1 MQVFQ
6 PFPMLPGRRAQAWLH
21 RPAYR
26 RPRHFHAEPE
36 LNFVFHGRA
45 TMGVG
50 ENTFELEPGDV
61 LLLRPGQDHE
71 MLSATADLELVVVAV
86 TPDLA
91 ERCMLRRF
99 PAGSRPFRLYA
110 EEVPAIREQL
120 LSLDAPTSA
129 ENHERIVSHLF
140 RSTEGRFEQGH
151 PTARRVLNVIGRSP
165 EVSSVRLARDL
176 RVQPSEL
183 SRHFHESLGL
193 RVVDFRARQ
202 RLMRF
207 IQLVDMG
214 RSFTHAAHEASFGS
228 YAQCHRVFHQYLG
241 CSPSDYF
248 VSHRPRIN
256 ARCAPLL

>member
-1 MQVFQ
+1 MQLYQ
-6 PFPMLPGRRAQAWLH
+6 PFPMLPGHRAQAWLH

-50 ENTFELEPGDV
+50 ESSFDLERGDV

-86 TPDLA
+86 TPELA

-99 PAGSRPFRLYA
+99 PAGSRPFRLSAA
-110 EEVPAIREQL
+110 EIPAMRDQL
-120 LSLDAPTSA
+120 VSLDAPTNG
-129 ENHERIVSHLF
+129 EQHERIVGSLF
-140 RSTEGRFEQGH
+140 GATEGRFDQGH
-151 PTARRVLNVIGRSP
+151 PTARRALDVIGKRP
-165 EVSSVRLARDL
+165 GTSSVRLAQDL

-183 SRHFHESLGL
+183 SRHFHEHLGL
-193 RVVDFRARQ
+193 RVVEFRARQ

-207 IQLVDMG
+207 IQLVDQG

-248 VSHRPRIN
+248 ASHRLRID
-256 ARCAPLL
+256 ARYNPLP